1 MTSLR
6 SLRGSTS
13 LIGALAL
20 IGLGLAC
27 TSSATGP
34 TGLRSASQRI
44 TDEAIG
50 EDLALIRTWQQ
61 RSDVIAA
68 SESKDPARRY
78 LVAKAGAWLK
88 LTRDEYW
95 ANDRGKI
102 IDESL
107 GEAIRIMA
115 VLVDR
120 DVYEVEKSTKLIADT
135 RKVRPDLWTE
145 VERFKA
151 HPRFDLVAEE
161 VAQLEVELV
170 RAGHDQEAG
179 ASCSAEPHYKSAGE
193 ISAYVDSVLKVAPPP
208 KPVVVPPPV
217 VPMPEPVI
225 APDRDGDGVPDA
237 LDCCPNTP
245 KGKAVDARGCPEPT
259 QQTVTVLEGV
269 EFATDKFV
277 LRTTSRMILDSVVT
291 ELLRR
296 PTIPVEVS
304 GHTDWVASDS
314 YNLTL
319 STNRAKAVR
328 QYLVTKGVNGDRITA
343 VGYGESRP
351 RDTNETRE
359 GRQRNRRV
367 ELTWQLPVQLDLLP
381 SCAEVPQQSQT
392 PPPTEP
398 DATSVTPPAQTMG
411 ENTSMLLD
419 QVVFPS
425 ASIALRQAA
434 RTRLMNIARQIQS
447 REAFLLEL
455 SGHADDV
462 GDTDSNLALSLARAY
477 RVRAYLIELGVP
489 ISRVVVRGYGSDR
502 PLVDSRSESARA
514 RNRRVEL
521 SIRPVGY

>member
-1 MTSLR
+1 MTRHR
-6 SLRGSTS
+6 SLRGTTT

-27 TSSATGP
+27 SSSAAGP

-50 EDLALIRTWQQ
+50 EDLALLRTWQQ
-61 RSDVIAA
+61 RLDAIAA
-68 SESKDPARRY
+68 DSSKDPARRY

-88 LTRDEYW
+88 FTRDEYW
-95 ANDRGKI
+95 ANDRGSV

-107 GEAIRIMA
+107 GEAARIMA
-115 VLVDR
+115 LLVDR
-120 DVYEVEKSTKLIADT
+120 DVDEVEKGTKLIADT

-208 KPVVVPPPV
+208 APVVVPTPV
-217 VPMPEPVI
+217 VPMPAPVVV
-225 APDRDGDGVPDA
+225 PDRDGDGVPDS

-245 KGKAVDARGCPEPT
+245 RGKAVDARGCPEPT
-259 QQTVTVLEGV
+259 QQTHTVLEGV

-277 LRTTSRMILDSVVT
+277 LRTTSRAILDSVVT

-296 PTIPVEVS
+296 PAIPVEVS
-304 GHTDWVASDS
+304 GHTDWVAPDS

-319 STNRAKAVR
+319 STNRARAVR
-328 QYLVTKGVNGDRITA
+328 QYLVNKGVNGDRITA
-343 VGYGESRP
+343 VGYGEARP
-351 RDTNETRE
+351 RDTNNTRE

-381 SCAEVPQQSQT
+381 SCADVPPQ
-392 PPPTEP
+392 PAVAPPTVP
-398 DATSVTPPAQTMG
+398 DVTAVTPVATTSN
-411 ENTSMLLD
+411 ENMSMLLD

-434 RTRLMNIARQIQS
+434 RTRLARIARQIQT

-462 GDTDSNLALSLARAY
+462 GDADSNLALSLARAY
-477 RVRAYLIELGVP
+477 KVRAHLIELGVP
-489 ISRVVVRGYGSDR
+489 ISRVVVRGYGADR
-502 PLVDSRSESARA
+502 PLVESRTEAARA